1 MLMSR
6 RLSWLVVASLLLVHA
21 VPVRADNVDDFVKA
35 QMQRF
40 KVPGLSLAVIKD
52 GAVVKVQGYGLAN
65 VEQGTA
71 ATPETVYKIGSVS
84 KQFIATGI
92 MLLAQGGKLSLDDPI
107 GRYLEGTPSSWN
119 VITLRHLLTH
129 TSGIVREA
137 PGFDPFKIQ
146 SDADVIR
153 TAYPLPLRFEPGSKW
168 EYCNVGYF
176 ALAEVIHKVTGQP
189 WTEYLR
195 TAVFEPSDMKA
206 TRPTDMAT
214 GVAGRAI
221 GYAGK
226 DNNNE
231 PAPNWPA
238 LRPSGAFLS
247 TVLDLAKWDRQL
259 SANTILSEA
268 SRRLMWTPV
277 RLTDGSTYPY
287 GFGWELADF
296 KGHRHVGHG
305 GSLPGFRSGYSRYP
319 DDRLTVIVLMN
330 ADDVDRG
337 SIVHGIAD
345 LYLKVAEPVTAR

>member
-6 RLSWLVVASLLLVHA
+6 RLSWLAIVALLLVRA
-21 VPVRADNVDDFVKA
+21 VPARADNVDEFIKA

-65 VEQGTA
+65 VEQGTPV
-71 ATPETVYKIGSVS
+71 TPETVFKIGSVS

-92 MLLAQGGKLSLDDPI
+92 MLLAQNGRLSIDDPI
-107 GRYLEGTPSSWN
+107 GRYLEGTPASWN

-153 TAYPLPLRFEPGSKW
+153 TAYPLPLRFEPGAKW

-195 TAVFEPSDMKA
+195 KAVFEPSGMTS
-206 TRPTDMAT
+206 TRPTDGSK

-221 GYAGK
+221 GYAGT
-226 DNNNE
+226 DNGE
-231 PAPNWPA
+231 VAPDWPA

-247 TVLDLAKWDRQL
+247 TVLDLVKWDRQL
-259 SANTILSEA
+259 ATNTVLSEA

-277 RLTDGSTYPY
+277 RLADGSMHPY
-287 GFGWELADF
+287 GFGWELADI

-305 GSLPGFRSGYSRYP
+305 GSLPGFRSGFSRYP
-319 DDRLTVIVLMN
+319 DDRLTVIVLIN

-337 SIVHGIAD
+337 SIVQGIAD
-345 LYLKVAEPVTAR
+345 LYLRVPEPVAGR

>member
-1 MLMSR
+1 
-6 RLSWLVVASLLLVHA
+6 VFGASPA
-21 VPVRADNVDDFVKA
+21 RADNVDEFVKA
-35 QMQRF
+35 QMQRHS
-40 KVPGLSLAVIKD
+40 VPGLSLAVIKD
-52 GAVVKVQGYGLAN
+52 GVAVKVQGYGLAN
-65 VEQGTA
+65 VEQKTPV
-71 ATPETVYKIGSVS
+71 TPESVFKIGSVS

-92 MLLAQGGKLSLDDPI
+92 MLLAQGGKLSIDDPI

-176 ALAEVIHKVTGQP
+176 ALAEVIRKVTGQP

-195 TAVFEPSDMKA
+195 TAVFEPSGMMA
-206 TRPTDMAT
+206 TRPTNASK
-214 GVAGRAI
+214 GIAGRAV

-226 DNNNE
+226 GNGE
-231 PAPNWPA
+231 VAPDWPA
-238 LRPSGAFLS
+238 LRASGAFLS
-247 TVLDLAKWDRQL
+247 TVLDLVKWDRQL
-259 SANTILSEA
+259 ATNTILNDS
-268 SRRLMWTPV
+268 SRRQMWTPV
-277 RLTDGSTYPY
+277 RLSNGETHPY
-287 GFGWELADF
+287 GFGWELGDI

-305 GSLPGFRSGYSRYP
+305 GSLPGFRSGFSRYP
-319 DDRLTVIVLMN
+319 DDKLTVIVLIN

-337 SIVHGIAD
+337 SIVQGIAD
-345 LYLKVAEPVTAR
+345 LYLRVPEPAAAR

>member
-6 RLSWLVVASLLLVHA
+6 RLSWLAIVALLLVRA
-21 VPVRADNVDDFVKA
+21 VPARADNVDEFIKA

-65 VEQGTA
+65 VEQGTPV
-71 ATPETVYKIGSVS
+71 TPETVFKIGSVS

-92 MLLAQGGKLSLDDPI
+92 MLLAQNGRLSIDDPI
-107 GRYLEGTPSSWN
+107 GRYLEGTPASWN

-153 TAYPLPLRFEPGSKW
+153 TAYPLPLRFEPGAKW

-195 TAVFEPSDMKA
+195 KAVFEPSGMTS
-206 TRPTDMAT
+206 TRPTDGSK

-226 DNNNE
+226 DNGE
-231 PAPNWPA
+231 VAPDWPA

-247 TVLDLAKWDRQL
+247 TVLDLVKWDRQL
-259 SANTILSEA
+259 ATNTLLSET

-277 RLTDGSTYPY
+277 RLANGSPHPY
-287 GFGWELADF
+287 GFGWELADI

-305 GSLPGFRSGYSRYP
+305 GSLPGFRSGFSRYP
-319 DDRLTVIVLMN
+319 DDRLTVIVLIN

-337 SIVHGIAD
+337 SIVQGIAD
-345 LYLKVAEPVTAR
+345 LYLRVPEPVAGR

>member
-1 MLMSR
+1 MSPSR
-6 RLSWLVVASLLLVHA
+6 RLPWLVVIVLVLLGASPA
-21 VPVRADNVDDFVKA
+21 RADGVDDFVKA
-35 QMQRF
+35 QMQRYN
-40 KVPGLSLAVIKD
+40 VPGLSLAVVKD
-52 GAVVKVQGYGLAN
+52 GKAVKVQGYGLAN
-65 VEQGTA
+65 VEQQA
-71 ATPETVYKIGSVS
+71 AVTPETVFKIGSVS

-92 MLLAQGGKLSLDDPI
+92 MLLAQGGKLSIDDPI

-119 VITLRHLLTH
+119 AITLRHLLTH

-176 ALAEVIHKVTGQP
+176 ALAEVIHKVTGKP

-195 TAVFEPSDMKA
+195 TAVFEPSGMMA
-206 TRPTDMAT
+206 TRPTDAAA
-214 GVAGRAI
+214 GVPGRAV

-226 DNNNE
+226 NNGE
-231 PAPNWPA
+231 VAPDWPA

-247 TVLDLAKWDRQL
+247 TVLDLVKWDRQL
-259 SANTILSEA
+259 SMNTVLNDA
-268 SRRLMWTPV
+268 SRRQMWTPV
-277 RLTDGSTYPY
+277 RLSNGTTHPY
-287 GFGWELADF
+287 GFGWELGEV
-296 KGHRHVGHG
+296 KGHRRVGHG
-305 GSLPGFRSGYSRYP
+305 GSLPGFRSDISRYP

-337 SIVHGIAD
+337 AVVQGIAD

>member
-1 MLMSR
+1 MPMFR
-6 RLSWLVVASLLLVHA
+6 RVPWLVVVALLLVGA
-21 VPVRADNVDDFVKA
+21 VPARADEIDDFVKA

-40 KVPGLSLAVIKD
+40 KVPGLSLVVIKD
-52 GAVVKVQGYGLAN
+52 GKTVKVQGYGLAN
-65 VEQGTA
+65 VEQETP
-71 ATPETVYKIGSVS
+71 ATPETVFKIGSVS

-92 MLLAQGGKLSLDDPI
+92 MLLAQGGKLSIDDPI
-107 GRYLEGTPSSWN
+107 GRYLEGTPSSWD

-153 TAYPLPLRFEPGSKW
+153 TAYPLPLRFEPGTKW

-176 ALAEVIHKVTGQP
+176 ALAEVIRKVTGQP
-189 WTEYLR
+189 WSEYLR
-195 TAVFEPSDMKA
+195 AAVFEPSGMTSTK
-206 TRPTDMAT
+206 PTDT
-214 GVAGRAI
+214 SKGVAGRAV

-226 DNNNE
+226 DNGE
-231 PAPNWPA
+231 PAPDWTA
-238 LRPSGAFLS
+238 VRPSGAFLS

-259 SANTILSEA
+259 SMNTMLSEA

-277 RLTDGSTYPY
+277 RLANGTTHPY
-287 GFGWELADF
+287 GFGWELADVN
-296 KGHRHVGHG
+296 GHRRVGHG
-305 GSLPGFRSGYSRYP
+305 GSLPGFRSSFSRYP

-337 SIVHGIAD
+337 SVVQGIAD
-345 LYLKVAEPVTAR
+345 LYLRVSQPATAR

>member
-6 RLSWLVVASLLLVHA
+6 RLPWLVIVALLSIVA
-21 VPVRADNVDDFVKA
+21 VPVRADDVDAFVKA

-40 KVPGLSLAVIKD
+40 KVPGLSLAVVKD
-52 GAVVKVQGYGLAN
+52 GVAVKVQGYGLAN
-65 VEQGTA
+65 VEQRTPA
-71 ATPETVYKIGSVS
+71 APETVYKIGSVS

-92 MLLAQGGKLSLDDPI
+92 MLLAQSGRLSIDDPI
-107 GRYLEGTPSSWN
+107 GRYLEGTPSSWD

-153 TAYPLPLRFEPGSKW
+153 TAYPLPLRFEPGTKW

-195 TAVFEPSDMKA
+195 TAVFEPSGMTS
-206 TRPTDMAT
+206 TRPTDAMK
-214 GVAGRAI
+214 GVAGRAV

-226 DNNNE
+226 DNHE
-231 PAPNWPA
+231 PAPDWPA

-247 TVLDLAKWDRQL
+247 TVRDLVKWDRQL
-259 SANTILSEA
+259 SGDTVLSEA

-277 RLTDGSTYPY
+277 RLANGTSHPY
-287 GFGWELADF
+287 GFGWELADL

-305 GSLPGFRSGYSRYP
+305 GSLPGFRSGFSRYP

-337 SIVHGIAD
+337 SVVQGIAD
-345 LYLKVAEPVTAR
+345 LYLKVLEPATAR